1 MGAGP
6 YNLAAFTITIY
17 NNAIGN
23 ASLFHEKNLLQG
35 GKMKEF

>member
-1 MGAGP
+1 MGAVP

-23 ASLFHEKNLLQG
+23 ASIFHEKNLLRG
-35 GKMKEF
+35 AK